1 MAIKQ
6 ITFITGNKNKL
17 TEIKAMLEGEI
28 DLRNQELDLVE
39 IQGTI
44 EQISI
49 DKCRRAADM
58 VKGPVLVEDTCLC
71 FNALNELPGPYV
83 KWFLQ
88 EIGNE
93 GLNNLLMAY
102 EDKSAQAVCTFAY
115 SEGPGH
121 EPILFEGRTLGKI
134 VPARGPTT
142 FGWDPIFEYKGKT
155 YAEMDKTEKNEISH
169 RFKALEKLRLWIQG

>member
-1 MAIKQ
+1 MPIKQ

-17 TEIKAMLEGEI
+17 TEVKAMLGNEI

-44 EQISI
+44 EQIST
-49 DKCRRAADM
+49 DKCRRAVNM
-58 VKGPVLVEDTCLC
+58 
-71 FNALNELPGPYV
+71 
-83 KWFLQ
+83 

-142 FGWDPIFEYKGKT
+142 FGWDPIFEYEGKT
-155 YAEMDKTEKNEISH
+155 YAEMDKAEKNEISH
-169 RFKALEKLRLWIQG
+169 RFKALEKLRLWIRG